1 MKAKL
6 FGLVVTTQLYLLT
19 SNAWAEETTSRP
31 EISNIGGED
40 HSPGATLVIVLA
52 LLIIGFGD
60 GFLVG
65 RRTSKKK

>member
-19 SNAWAEETTSRP
+19 SNAWAEETTSRL

-52 LLIIGFGD
+52 LLIIGFGA

>member
-19 SNAWAEETTSRP
+19 SNVWADETTSRP

-52 LLIIGFGD
+52 LVIIGFGV

-65 RRTSKKK
+65 RRTSKRK